1 MSGMLRRVFGSRDR
15 VAAEKPRVDDG
26 PHAIRL
32 VFALGN
38 PGRDYAANRRNVG
51 FWVVNKLAKK
61 HGLDFSTKTGTYAL
75 AQGEIGGRRVAL
87 ARTRTYNNDS
97 GSAVMA
103 LVRALKLDHAQ
114 EMLIVCD
121 HLDLPTGRVRL
132 RRNGSG
138 GGQKGVAD
146 IIAKARSDDFP
157 RVRIGIGRPAHRG
170 QPTRDPEHVA
180 AWVLGDP
187 SRDEKA
193 KLDLGVDRAI
203 EAIEVALAEG
213 IEAAMNRYNRDD
225 GGEADE

>member
-1 MSGMLRRVFGSRDR
+1 MSGMLRRVFGARDR
-15 VAAEKPRVDDG
+15 DATETPRGDDG
-26 PHAIRL
+26 PRAIRL

-38 PGRDYAANRRNVG
+38 PGKDYAANRRNVG

-61 HGLDFSTKTGTYAL
+61 HGLEFSTKTGTYAL
-75 AQGEIGGRRVAL
+75 AQGEIAGRRVAL

-146 IIAKARSDDFP
+146 IIAKARTDDFP
-157 RVRIGIGRPAHRG
+157 RVRIGIGRPTHRG
-170 QPTRDPEHVA
+170 QPTRNPEHVA

-193 KLDLGVDRAI
+193 RLDEAVDRAV
-203 EAIEVALAEG
+203 EAIEVALSEG

-225 GGEADE
+225 GGEAEE